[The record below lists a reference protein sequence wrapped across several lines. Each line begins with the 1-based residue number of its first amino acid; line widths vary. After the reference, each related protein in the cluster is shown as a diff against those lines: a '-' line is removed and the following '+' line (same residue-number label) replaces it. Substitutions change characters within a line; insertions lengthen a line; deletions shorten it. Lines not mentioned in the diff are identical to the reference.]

1 MQRFTGLT
9 IGTLIVLLCS
19 LGAPEESTRGTI
31 DLNSII
37 DALEKTQAGVHP
49 RASYQV
55 IREHQLFGSNDSK
68 AKSDVVAEV
77 DFRPPASKDY
87 RIQKS
92 SGNNRGQEVV
102 RRL

>member
-1 MQRFTGLT
+1 MQRLITLT
-9 IGTLIVLLCS
+9 IGALIVLLCS
-19 LGAPEESTRGTI
+19 LGVAQERSRGTI

-55 IREHQLFGSNDSK
+55 IREYQLFGANDSK

-92 SGNNRGQEVV
+92 WQ
-102 RRL
+102 